1 VRVEAGMTHFTARW
15 LVGGLD
21 GWGAGIPA
29 IQERPWEWGW
39 HPMWGLW
46 GAWGLRVL
54 FLIVTGRS
62 C

>member
-1 VRVEAGMTHFTARW
+1 MRVEDAFHREVARR
-15 LVGGLD
+15 GLD